1 MKYIIALAGLIL
13 TAGCSD
19 NKSSNSQ
26 LDSNAI
32 QNKEMMEK
40 YAQDTHSFSEPNK
53 VATTHLNLNIGVSFD
68 KKTIQGTAT
77 YDLERNSGDTLKLD
91 IRGLEII
98 KITGLPGNVELP
110 YTIIEGNERGDG
122 LSIAL
127 NDDTKKVAVEY
138 ATAPTAAAL
147 MWMNPEQTIGKKA
160 PFMFTQGQAILTR
173 SWIPIQDSPAIRMT
187 YEATV
192 KVPEG
197 LMAVMSAENPTKK
210 NDSWVYSFKLDQPIP
225 PYLIAL
231 AVGDL
236 EYESLGS
243 RTGVY
248 AEPAML
254 KKAAYEF
261 EDVEKMVDVAE
272 DLYGP
277 YRWGQYDLLVLPP
290 SFPFGG
296 MENPM
301 LTFATPTIIA
311 GDQSL
316 TALVAHELAHS
327 WSGNLVTNATW
338 DDFWLNEGFTVYF
351 ESRIM
356 EAVYGADY
364 ADMLKVL
371 GAQDLQN
378 TIDELGAESPDTHL
392 KLNLD
397 GRDPDKGMTDIA
409 YEKGAAFLR
418 SLEQEVGR
426 ERFDKFLRTYFD
438 ENAFKTMT
446 TDKFIAYLD
455 SNLLNELDQRP
466 DIDAWIYGPGL
477 PANNRV
483 THSKLF
489 DNVDSVSAAYMSGSL
504 KPANFPS
511 KDWTTHEWMHF
522 LRGLPA
528 DVGTVRMTE
537 LDNSFEFTT
546 TGNSEIAAAWFL
558 LAIKND
564 YQQAFPAMAK
574 FLKRVGRRKF
584 LKPLYEEL
592 AKTDAHKEWALDVYA
607 KARKN
612 YHTVSTQTVDE
623 ILGYDA

>member
-1 MKYIIALAGLIL
+1 MKYTLALAGLIL
-13 TAGCSD
+13 AAGCSD
-19 NKSSNSQ
+19 NKSSNANTAS
-26 LDSNAI
+26 DEN
-32 QNKEMMEK
+32 QNQETMEK
-40 YAQDTHSFSEPNK
+40 YANDTHSFSEPNR
-53 VATTHLNLNIGVSFD
+53 VAATHLNLDISVSFTD
-68 KKTIQGTAT
+68 RTIQGTAT
-77 YDLERNSGDTLKLD
+77 YDLERNDGDTLKLD
-91 IRGLEII
+91 IRDLEIK
-98 KITGLPGNVELP
+98 KITGMPGDVELP
-110 YTIIEGNERGDG
+110 YTIIDGNELGNG
-122 LSIAL
+122 LAIAL
-127 NDDTKKVAVEY
+127 NNDTKKVTIQY
-138 ATAPTAAAL
+138 STTPKAAAL
-147 MWMNPEQTIGKKA
+147 MWMEPEQTLGKEA

-197 LMAVMSAENPTKK
+197 LMAVMSAENPTEK
-210 NDSWVYSFKLDQPIP
+210 NDSWVYNFKMEQPIP

-236 EYESLGS
+236 QFESLGS

-248 AEPAML
+248 AEPAMI

-261 EDVEKMVDVAE
+261 EDVEKMVDAAE

-296 MENPM
+296 MENPR

-378 TIDELGAESPDTHL
+378 TIDELGAESADTHL
-392 KLNLD
+392 KLDLD
-397 GRDPDKGMTDIA
+397 GRDPDDGMTDIA
-409 YEKGAAFLR
+409 YEKGALFLR
-418 SLEQEVGR
+418 SLEKEVGR

-446 TDKFIAYLD
+446 TEKFIAYLD

-477 PANNRV
+477 PANHPV
-483 THSKLF
+483 TDSKLF
-489 DNVDSVSAAYMSGSL
+489 DKVDSISADYLAGKL
-504 KPANFPS
+504 KPADFPV
-511 KDWTTHEWMHF
+511 KEWTTHEWMHF

-528 DVGTVRMTE
+528 DVGTAKMTE
-537 LDNSFEFTT
+537 LDKAFKLTD

-564 YQQAFPAMAK
+564 YQPAFPAMAE
-574 FLKRVGRRKF
+574 FLERVGRRKF

-592 AKTDAHKEWALDVYA
+592 AKTDAHKKWALEVYA
-607 KARKN
+607 KSRKN
-612 YHTVSTQTVDE
+612 YHTVSTQTIDE
-623 ILGYDA
+623 ILGYKA

>member
-1 MKYIIALAGLIL
+1 MKYIVALAGLSL
-13 TAGCSD
+13 SLGCSD
-19 NKSSNSQ
+19 NKSSNSE
-26 LDSNAI
+26 LDSDTN
-32 QNKEMMEK
+32 QNKEKMEK
-40 YAQDTHSFSEPNK
+40 YAHDSHSFSEPNN
-53 VATTHLNLNIGVSFD
+53 VATTHLDLNISVSFD
-68 KKTIQGTAT
+68 DKTIQGTAT
-77 YDLERNSGDTLKLD
+77 YDLERNNGNNVKLD
-91 IRGLEII
+91 IRGLEIV
-98 KITGLPGNVELP
+98 KVTGMPGNEKLP
-110 YTIIEGNERGDG
+110 FEIIEGNERGNG
-122 LSIAL
+122 LSITL
-127 NDDTKKVAVEY
+127 NDDTRKISVEY
-138 ATAPTAAAL
+138 ITDSSAAAV
-147 MWMNPEQTIGKKA
+147 MWMEPEQTLGKKA

-197 LMAVMSAENPTKK
+197 LLAVMSAENPTEK
-210 NDSWVYSFKLDQPIP
+210 NDNWIYNFKLDLPVP

-236 EYESLGS
+236 EFESLGS

-261 EDVEKMVDVAE
+261 EDVEEMVNVAE
-272 DLYGP
+272 ELYGP

-371 GAQDLQN
+371 GAQDLRN
-378 TIDELGAESPDTHL
+378 TIAELGPESPDTHL
-392 KLNLD
+392 KLSLD
-397 GRDPDKGMTDIA
+397 GRDPDNGMTDVA

-418 SLEQEVGR
+418 SLEAEVGR

-446 TDKFIAYLD
+446 TDRFIAYLD
-455 SNLLNELDQRP
+455 SNLLNELEQRP
-466 DIDAWIYGPGL
+466 DIEAWIFGPGI
-477 PANNRV
+477 PANNPV
-483 THSKLF
+483 IESALF
-489 DNVDSVSAAYMSGSL
+489 ANVDSISASYLSGAL

-511 KDWTTHEWMHF
+511 KEWSTHEWLHF

-528 DVGTVRMTE
+528 DVGTAKMAE
-537 LDNSFEFTT
+537 LDKTFKFTD

-574 FLKRVGRRKF
+574 FLDSVGRRKF

-592 AKTDAHKEWALDVYA
+592 AKTDAHKKWALDVYA
-607 KARKN
+607 SARKN

>member
-1 MKYIIALAGLIL
+1 MKYTIALTVLIL
-13 TAGCSD
+13 AAGCSD
-19 NKSSNSQ
+19 NKSSISETDAN
-26 LDSNAI
+26 
-32 QNKEMMEK
+32 QNTETMEK
-40 YAQDTHSFSEPNK
+40 YANDTHSFSEPNK
-53 VATTHLNLNIGVSFD
+53 VAATHLNLDISVSITD
-68 KKTIQGTAT
+68 RTIQGTAT
-77 YDLERNSGDTLKLD
+77 YDLERNNGDTLKLD
-91 IRGLEII
+91 MRGLEI
-98 KITGLPGNVELP
+98 KKVTGMPGNAALTYEVE
-110 YTIIEGNERGDG
+110 EGNELGDG
-122 LSIAL
+122 LVITL
-127 NDDTKKVAVEY
+127 NDDTKKVAIEY
-138 ATAPTAAAL
+138 TTSPSAAAL
-147 MWMNPEQTIGKKA
+147 MWMDPEQTLGKEA

-197 LMAVMSAENPTKK
+197 LMAVMSAVNPTEK
-210 NDSWVYSFKLDQPIP
+210 NDTWIYNFKMDQPIP

-236 EYESLGS
+236 EFESLGS

-248 AEPAML
+248 AEPAMI

-261 EDVEKMVDVAE
+261 EDVEKMVDAAE
-272 DLYGP
+272 ALYGP

-296 MENPM
+296 MENPR

-316 TALVAHELAHS
+316 TSLVAHELAHS

-378 TIDELGAESPDTHL
+378 TIDELGVESADTHL
-392 KLNLD
+392 KLDLD
-397 GRDPDKGMTDIA
+397 GRDPDDGMTDIA
-409 YEKGAAFLR
+409 YEKGALFLR

-426 ERFDKFLRTYFD
+426 ERFDKFLRNYFD
-438 ENAFKTMT
+438 TNAFKTMT

-466 DIDAWIYGPGL
+466 NIDAWIYGPGL
-477 PANNRV
+477 PANHPV
-483 THSKLF
+483 TDSKLL
-489 DNVDSVSAAYMSGSL
+489 NKVDSVRVDYLAGKM
-504 KPANFPS
+504 KPANFPA
-511 KDWTTHEWMHF
+511 KEWTTQEWMHF

-528 DVGTVRMTE
+528 DVGSAKMTE
-537 LDNSFEFTT
+537 LDKAFKLTE

-564 YQQAFPAMAK
+564 YQPAFPAMAK
-574 FLKRVGRRKF
+574 FLERVGRRKF

-592 AKTDAHKEWALDVYA
+592 AKTDAHKKWALDVYA

-612 YHTVSTQTVDE
+612 YHTVSTQTIDE
-623 ILGYDA
+623 ILGYKA